1 MFTGIVLKTAELL
14 ALERLSP
21 PVLSIR
27 LELEEILKTGDS
39 MAVNGVCL
47 TVIGMQ
53 NGMYRFHLSAE
64 TLKLANFPDLSRGS
78 ALNIELPVK
87 SGDFFGG
94 HLVSGHIDGTVRI
107 RAIQKNPAANRFGF
121 TFRNPDWRNF
131 LVSKGSV
138 ALNGISLTVSEVA
151 SSWFS
156 VEIIPHTLESTNFRF
171 LAIGDRVNVELDL
184 IGKYLYNFRR

>member
-14 ALERLSP
+14 TLERLSP
-21 PVLSIR
+21 PVLSIG

-53 NGMYRFHLSAE
+53 NGIYRFHLSAE

-107 RAIQKNPAANRFGF
+107 RAIQRNPATNRFGF

-138 ALNGISLTVSEVA
+138 ALNGISVTVSEVA